1 MGRHFVHV
9 GRVIDGIGSQP
20 VEDAVIQIEGD
31 RIAWIGPAHA
41 LSADADE
48 DGWVRHP
55 GRTALPGLVDAHTHF
70 SLAADARTYEGMAE
84 DSDVLMGLVGARNA
98 LVHLRAGVTTARD
111 NGARNRVVF
120 ELREAIHR
128 GWVEGPTLLVAG
140 RPITCSG
147 GHFNW
152 CNGTAD
158 GAEEIRAT
166 VRRLVAEGANH
177 IKILASGGGTIGTD
191 PGRASYTVEE
201 LRAAVDTAHDLG
213 RLTTSHCR
221 AVDAMDRAIEAGTDC
236 IEHGEFL
243 DPDGVMRFNRETA
256 LRLRDR
262 GVYLSPTLQS
272 SGWDT
277 ILRLRDERTRRA
289 LTVEERRALS
299 LAEHETDVRL
309 EQLSQLLDLGMDGRL
324 VGSTD
329 AGCFDF
335 SFGHMDY
342 SMELMV
348 LGGMTPMQ
356 AIIAS
361 TRVSAAACGVL
372 DQVGTLEVG
381 KQADIVIVDGDPSLD
396 IRAMADVVAVYKGG
410 RSVAG
415 AGVPRDSRTA
425 GRTVDGHRTA
435 AGERSNA
442 GEPVAEAAAPA

>member
-1 MGRHFVHV
+1 MGRQFVHV
-9 GRVIDGIGSQP
+9 GRVIDGIHSQP
-20 VEDAVIQIEGD
+20 IEDAVIQLEGD
-31 RIAWIGPAHA
+31 RIAWIGPAQA
-41 LSADADE
+41 LSTDVDE
-48 DGWVRHP
+48 DEWVRHP
-55 GRTALPGLVDAHTHF
+55 GRTALPGLVDAHSHF

-84 DSDVLMGLVGARNA
+84 DSDVLMGMVGARNA

-111 NGARNRVVF
+111 NGARNSVVF

-128 GWVEGPTLLVAG
+128 GWVVGPTLLVAG

-147 GHFNW
+147 GHFHW

-177 IKILASGGGTIGTD
+177 IKIMASGGGTIGTD
-191 PGRASYTVEE
+191 PGRASYTIEE
-201 LRAAVDTAHDLG
+201 MRAAVDTAHDLE

-221 AVDAMDRAIEAGTDC
+221 AVEAMDRAIEAGTDC
-236 IEHGEFL
+236 IEHAEFL
-243 DPDGVMRFNRETA
+243 EPDGIMRFNRETA

-262 GVYLSPTLQS
+262 GTYVSPTIQS

-277 ILRLRDERTRRA
+277 ILRLRDERTRRV
-289 LTVEERRALS
+289 LTPDEERVLS
-299 LAEHETDVRL
+299 FAEHETEVRL
-309 EQLSQLLDLGMDGRL
+309 EHFGQLLDLGMDGRL

-361 TRVSAAACGVL
+361 TSVSAAACGVL

-381 KQADIVIVDGDPSLD
+381 KQADIVIVDGDPSVN

-410 RSVAG
+410 QSVAG
-415 AGVPRDSRTA
+415 AGVPRDPPMA
-425 GRTVDGHRTA
+425 DRTVEGARSS
-435 AGERSNA
+435 AGGRANMGGA
-442 GEPVAEAAAPA
+442 TPTQV